1 MVWIFVGGVLFV
13 VLSMLGG
20 YFLGPQ
26 SMKKATKVPY
36 ESGIVS
42 TGSARVRF
50 PVHFYL
56 IAVLFVIFD
65 LESIFIYA
73 WSVSIRELGWRG
85 FGQISVFIGV
95 LLIALV
101 YLIRQ
106 GALDIGPKLRKPEGD
121 ARDI

>member
-1 MVWIFVGGVLFV
+1 MVWIFCAGVCVIVFA
-13 VLSMLGG
+13 MLGA

-26 SMKKATKVPY
+26 HTEKATRVSY

-56 IAVLFVIFD
+56 VALFFVVFD
-65 LESIFIYA
+65 LESVFIYA

-85 FGQISVFIGV
+85 FGQMSVFIGV
-95 LLIALV
+95 LLVGLV
-101 YLIRQ
+101 YVLQ
-106 GALDIGPKLRKPEGD
+106 TGALDIGPRLRKPGESS
-121 ARDI
+121 